1 MDEDTCATN
10 FMIRD
15 SKMQQLIKKEDEPIT
30 TFIDKV
36 KHLYLEKNISTV
48 LVLGGVGDYFD
59 VSDQVIQMMNYEPF
73 DVTSQAHEIADMFPG
88 KREVED
94 KAYPFHVRERLPS
107 PESIVPLNKYG
118 KFSVYAKEVHRIHFG
133 EHDIDLTDLEQLME
147 LSQTKALGY
156 ALEYSKKYM
165 DGQNT
170 LRKVVDH
177 VMKDIEEH
185 GIDIISNRISG
196 HFAWFRGLELA
207 FTFNRLRSFDVTQ
220 KDSEPI

>member
-1 MDEDTCATN
+1 M
-10 FMIRD
+10 
-15 SKMQQLIKKEDEPIT
+15 
-30 TFIDKV
+30 
-36 KHLYLEKNISTV
+36 
-48 LVLGGVGDYFD
+48 GDYFD

-94 KAYPFHVRERLPS
+94 KAYPFHVRERLPR

-118 KFSVYAKEVHRIHFG
+118 KFSINAKEVHRIHFG
-133 EHDIDLTDLEQLME
+133 KYDIDLTDLEQLME

-177 VMKDIEEH
+177 VMKILKSMGLILSVKEFPDTLP
-185 GIDIISNRISG
+185 GSG
-196 HFAWFRGLELA
+196 GWNWT
-207 FTFNRLRSFDVTQ
+207 FTLNRLRSFDVTQ
-220 KDSEPI
+220 KDAKPS